1 MSPAQELLS
10 LGNVELVGAPSTSWK
25 TKSGMVNWQLGSMGT
40 GNMHTCSDIF
50 WDVGLPFLGHAYVCG
65 ILVD

>member
-25 TKSGMVNWQLGSMGT
+25 TKSGLVNWQLGSMGRT
-40 GNMHTCSDIF
+40 GKTHTDTDTDTETHTHMCVEF
-50 WDVGLPFLGHAYVCG
+50 
-65 ILVD
+65 